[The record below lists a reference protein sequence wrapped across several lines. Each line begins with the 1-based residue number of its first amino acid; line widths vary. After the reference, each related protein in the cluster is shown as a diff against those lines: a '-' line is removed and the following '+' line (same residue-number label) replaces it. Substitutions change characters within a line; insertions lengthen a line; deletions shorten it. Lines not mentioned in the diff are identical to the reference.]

1 MKIHPVATCP
11 ENSTPWRTIPAA
23 LILTLTLILSLA
35 LMLNLAGCGK
45 QAVAPDATVPALLVA
60 PEDLLTVHSDALA
73 SGPAI
78 TGSVQPERR
87 ADLRAEVS
95 AVVLQVLKENG
106 ESVRRG
112 DVLLRLDETAL
123 RESMS
128 AAEQATRA
136 ATQTQDQA
144 ERMLQRLTT
153 LRASGMVSTQ
163 ALEDAE
169 IRRNN
174 AQSELAAA
182 RTRAAQARQQLERTL
197 VRAPFDGIV
206 SERKVS
212 NGDTAQ
218 IGKELIKVI
227 DPASMRFEGLVSAD
241 RIGLV
246 KLGQAVRFRI
256 NGYPGQEFSGR
267 VKRIDPAANAVT
279 RQVVVLVDFVGP
291 AQPKVAG
298 LYAEGR
304 IDADSK
310 VVLMLPESALVRAG
324 DQTHVWR
331 LLSQDTTQ
339 TQTQPQPKPQPQPQP
354 QPQDQTQLHVLRKV
368 ALVLGERDER
378 SGQWE
383 VRSGLAV
390 GDKVLRHP
398 GSGMLDGQLA
408 TLLAPAAQPGG
419 LPSSSTPV
427 AGK

>member
-1 MKIHPVATCP
+1 MSIDPASTCP
-11 ENSTPWRTIPAA
+11 ESFVMLRTVSPALA
-23 LILTLTLILSLA
+23 LIVVITLA
-35 LMLNLAGCGK
+35 LAGCGK
-45 QAVAPDATVPALLVA
+45 QAAAPAAAPVAATLLIA
-60 PEDLLTVHSDALA
+60 SEDLLTLQNNELA

-106 ESVRRG
+106 ESVQRG
-112 DVLLRLDETAL
+112 DVLLLLDDTAL
-123 RESMS
+123 RESVS
-128 AAEQATRA
+128 AADQSTRA

-169 IRRNN
+169 MRRNN

-182 RTRAAQARQQLERTL
+182 RTRAAQARQQLQRTL

-227 DPASMRFEGLVSAD
+227 DPSSMRFEGLVSAD

-246 KLGQAVRFRI
+246 KLGQAVQFRI
-256 NGYPGQEFSGR
+256 NGYPGQQFSGR

-304 IDADSK
+304 IEADSAK
-310 VVLMLPESALVRAG
+310 VLMLPESALVRAG
-324 DQTHVWR
+324 DQTHAWR
-331 LLSQDTTQ
+331 LLSQDQ
-339 TQTQPQPKPQPQPQP
+339 TSTPNRM
-354 QPQDQTQLHVLRKV
+354 HVLRKV
-368 ALVLGERDER
+368 AVVLGERDGR

-383 VRSGLAV
+383 VRSGLAL
-390 GDKVLRHP
+390 GDTVLRNP

-408 TLLAPAAQPGG
+408 TLLTPSPKPAA
-419 LPSSSTPV
+419 LPVSAVLPV
-427 AGK
+427 TGK